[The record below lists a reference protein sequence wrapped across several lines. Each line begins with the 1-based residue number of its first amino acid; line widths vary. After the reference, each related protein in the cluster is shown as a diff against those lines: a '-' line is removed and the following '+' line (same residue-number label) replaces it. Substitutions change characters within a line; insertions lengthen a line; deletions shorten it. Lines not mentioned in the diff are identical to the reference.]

1 MRQEKCRYS
10 EEKAL
15 SDFFL
20 CCMHRWPSEMR
31 YTYLHFQKHVE
42 WWPLEGTWAQSYKM
56 MRQVN
61 TVQWFRSLL
70 FRLLLWCLEGEPNMY
85 PQLLF
90 KLDHVTQS
98 CACSRCRSWKSSSA
112 TLVQTRPRQQ
122 VRSAISRIWY
132 PQLLISWN
140 THLVLLAK
148 FDIRNC

>member
-1 MRQEKCRYS
+1 MDLLDYMVSRSRTSKMRQEKCRHS

-15 SDFFL
+15 SAFFL

-98 CACSRCRSWKSSSA
+98 CACSRCRSWKSSEQISDMIRASPCYKTWCDSA
-112 TLVQTRPRQQ
+112 
-122 VRSAISRIWY
+122 SSFCY
-132 PQLLISWN
+132 
-140 THLVLLAK
+140 
-148 FDIRNC
+148 F